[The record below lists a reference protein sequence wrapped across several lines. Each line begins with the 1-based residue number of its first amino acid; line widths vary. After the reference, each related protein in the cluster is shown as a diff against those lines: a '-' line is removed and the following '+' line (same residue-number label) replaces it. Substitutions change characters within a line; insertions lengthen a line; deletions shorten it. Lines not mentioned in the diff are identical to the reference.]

1 VTTPRFRSEEAL
13 EHWSDA
19 RIDAWALCAE
29 FVERIVSKARAE
41 ASNGSSE
48 DIPEVDWAAIW
59 RTGDGAPS
67 DEVAIGRIVRAASD
81 AAQDIL
87 RKQHGAPGS
96 SPSLATG
103 AGVVDAPPLAGTA
116 ETGPD
121 TATAAEP
128 SDEPIRAGAVRVE
141 APSAQPDQSPAP
153 VDLAVSVGEPI
164 TVPLVV
170 GAPSTPPG
178 DTPAPSD
185 LVASP
190 AEPGAVPLVAE
201 TAATPPD
208 EAAAPADLKAP
219 HAEPLTAPL
228 AEPVAAD
235 ALTSQRPEPPTAQ
248 VGVAASEAPLIVLPA
263 LGDESDPGALAAVP
277 SGEARTD
284 SPWFHVFTWTAVM
297 GAIILLFLVWQL
309 WGTSI
314 SQHHAQNQLKSEF
327 QALEAQHSG
336 QSHGSK
342 SRSLIP
348 AATRVASP
356 ANGSVVAEIQI
367 PAIGVDQYVVEGT
380 ADSDLSKGPGHY
392 VGTAMPGQAG
402 NVAIAGHRTT
412 NGAPFNGLG
421 HLVVGDRIILTTV
434 YGQSFT
440 YVVSGTPQAV
450 SPSDVGV
457 LNYFG
462 DNRVTL
468 TTCNPEFSSTQRLV
482 VVGKL
487 NQPGASPGVP
497 DKNLSYHLANPAT
510 ASWNW
515 SLLPAVG
522 VAVSLLVLLA
532 LSYRRFGVWF
542 AGIGKWFVLVPLWAA
557 GLYFLFTTLT
567 NFLPAAL

>member
-1 VTTPRFRSEEAL
+1 VTTPRLGSEEGL

-19 RIDAWALCAE
+19 RIDAWVLCAE
-29 FVERIVSKARAE
+29 FVERIVSEARAE
-41 ASNGSSE
+41 AANGSSQ
-48 DIPEVDWAAIW
+48 DAPDVDWAAIW
-59 RTGDGAPS
+59 RAGDGAPS

-81 AAQDIL
+81 AAQAIS
-87 RKQHGAPGS
+87 RREHAKPR
-96 SPSLATG
+96 PSIARP
-103 AGVVDAPPLAGTA
+103 AGEGVLDASPLAVGA
-116 ETGPD
+116 QIGPD

-128 SDEPIRAGAVRVE
+128 FDDPIEAGAAR
-141 APSAQPDQSPAP
+141 
-153 VDLAVSVGEPI
+153 
-164 TVPLVV
+164 V
-170 GAPSTPPG
+170 GAPETMSDRTSAPADGATSTEEPLTVLPLAVG
-178 DTPAPSD
+178 AP
-185 LVASP
+185 
-190 AEPGAVPLVAE
+190 
-201 TAATPPD
+201 ATPPD
-208 EAAAPADLKAP
+208 EAPARADITAPLAD
-219 HAEPLTAPL
+219 PLTLPL

-235 ALTSQRPEPPTAQ
+235 ALTSQRQEPPTAQ
-248 VGVAASEAPLIVLPA
+248 VGADSSETPLVVVPAS
-263 LGDESDPGALAAVP
+263 GDESDPGVEATVS
-277 SGEARTD
+277 SGEPRAD
-284 SPWFHVFTWTAVM
+284 SLWFHVFTWTAVI

-314 SQHHAQNQLKSEF
+314 SQHHAQSQLKSQF
-327 QALEAQHSG
+327 QALEAEHAG

-348 AATRVASP
+348 AATRVSAP
-356 ANGSVVAEIQI
+356 ADGSVVAEIQI

-380 ADSDLSKGPGHY
+380 TESDLSKGPGHY

-421 HLVVGDRIILTTV
+421 HLVPGDRIILTTV

-440 YVVSGTPQAV
+440 YAVSGTPQAV

-487 NQPGASPGVP
+487 KQPGTSPGVAV
-497 DKNLSYHLANPAT
+497 KNLSYHLANPAT

-522 VAVSLLVLLA
+522 VEVCLLLLLA
-532 LSYRRFGVWF
+532 LSYRRIGTWF
-542 AGIGKWFVLVPLWAA
+542 QGIGKWFVLVPLWAA
-557 GLYFLFTTLT
+557 GLYLLFTSLT
-567 NFLPAAL
+567 SFFPAAL

>member
-1 VTTPRFRSEEAL
+1 M
-13 EHWSDA
+13 
-19 RIDAWALCAE
+19 
-29 FVERIVSKARAE
+29 
-41 ASNGSSE
+41 
-48 DIPEVDWAAIW
+48 
-59 RTGDGAPS
+59 
-67 DEVAIGRIVRAASD
+67 
-81 AAQDIL
+81 
-87 RKQHGAPGS
+87 
-96 SPSLATG
+96 
-103 AGVVDAPPLAGTA
+103 PL
-116 ETGPD
+116 
-121 TATAAEP
+121 
-128 SDEPIRAGAVRVE
+128 VVE
-141 APSAQPDQSPAP
+141 APATPPDQSPAP
-153 VDLAVSVGEPI
+153 LDAAASVGEPM

-170 GAPSTPPG
+170 RAPS
-178 DTPAPSD
+178 A
-185 LVASP
+185 
-190 AEPGAVPLVAE
+190 
-201 TAATPPD
+201 PPD

-219 HAEPLTAPL
+219 HAEALTAPL
-228 AEPVAAD
+228 SEPVAAD
-235 ALTSQRPEPPTAQ
+235 PLTSQRQEPPTAQ
-248 VGVAASEAPLIVLPA
+248 VGAVATEATLIVLPA
-263 LGDESDPGALAAVP
+263 SGDESDPGVGSAVS

-284 SPWFHVFTWTAVM
+284 SPWFHVFTWTAVI

-314 SQHHAQNQLKSEF
+314 SQHHAQSQLKSEF

-342 SRSLIP
+342 SRPLIP
-348 AATRVASP
+348 AATRVTSP

-392 VGTAMPGQAG
+392 VGTAMPGQEG

-421 HLVVGDRIILTTV
+421 HLVPGDRIILTTV
-434 YGQSFT
+434 YGQSFA

-487 NQPGASPGVP
+487 NQPGANPAVP

-515 SLLPAVG
+515 SLLPTVG

-532 LSYRRFGVWF
+532 LSYRRFGIWF
-542 AGIGKWFVLVPLWAA
+542 EGIGKWFVLVPLWAA

-567 NFLPAAL
+567 NFFPAAL